1 MSWINRDDL
10 IDWLHTEE
18 DEMLEIDDRR
28 EAHEA
33 SYIRKHVMEM
43 PKEDVKPVVHAHWVP
58 QRPNN
63 RTGKAYTFVCSNCKK
78 FAIRSRQASIDE
90 LGYVFCPNCGAKM
103 EE

>member
-10 IDWLHTEE
+10 IEWLRTEE

-43 PKEDVKPVVHAHWVP
+43 PKEDVKPVAHAHWIKSNYDNVDG
-58 QRPNN
+58 
-63 RTGKAYTFVCSNCKK
+63 TIYKCSNCN
-78 FAIRSRQASIDE
+78 AE
-90 LGYVFCPNCGAKM
+90 LFSAWNYCPNCGAKM
-103 EE
+103 IEPQESENKE